1 MHIQDNNNGIY
12 AGFFVRLAAY
22 LVDIIIV
29 SVALLTLRTPMW
41 IASLFKADIPLMQPI
56 LFEFS
61 TLDIFLYLLTVL
73 YFILMTYIKGTTIGK
88 QLFRLRVVSAN
99 PEEKLSLI
107 NVIYRE
113 TIGRYLSSLL
123 FIGYILIA
131 ANNDKRALHDI
142 LCDTYVIYN

>member
-1 MHIQDNNNGIY
+1 MHIQDNNNRVY

-29 SVALLTLRTPMW
+29 SLVLLTLKTPMW
-41 IASLFKADIPLMQPI
+41 IATIFSSNNPLVQPI
-56 LFEFS
+56 LFQFS
-61 TLDIFLYLLTVL
+61 IWDIFLYILTVL
-73 YFILMTYIKGTTIGK
+73 YFVLMTYIKGTTIGK
-88 QLFRLRVVSAN
+88 QLFRLKVISSN
-99 PEEKLSLI
+99 PEEKLSLV

-142 LCDTYVIYN
+142 LCDTQVIYN